1 MKTKML
7 TVILAS
13 AACVAALTACQ
24 EDKKA
29 RATQRVVEKTHDPGA
44 CPNLADG
51 HYRLANQNPQEVIPM
66 FLDISRHDGREM
78 KIQFNGKETFL
89 VNGKEQPQQDGTK
102 FSLGCAANKV
112 NVAGTD
118 SKGQRVQFSLVP
130 SAKGID
136 MNQSEPTKQ
145 TSNYEKTTIAGE
157 MLDKAAKPLDKNQPP
172 SGIPSP
178 DDLNKPTGKK

>member
-1 MKTKML
+1 MKIKML

-13 AACVAALTACQ
+13 AACVSALTACQ

-66 FLDISRHDGREM
+66 FLDISRNDGREM
-78 KIQFNGKETFL
+78 KVQFNGKETFL
-89 VNGKEQPQQDGTK
+89 VNGKEQPKQDGTK

-118 SKGQRVQFSLVP
+118 SKGQRIQFTLVP

-145 TSNYEKTTIAGE
+145 TANYEKTSVLGTAV
-157 MLDKAAKPLDKNQPP
+157 DKAAKPLDKNPAP

-178 DDLNKPTGKK
+178 DNLNKPTDKK

>member
-7 TVILAS
+7 TVVLVS
-13 AACVAALTACQ
+13 TACVSALTACQ

-44 CPNLADG
+44 CPKLADG
-51 HYRLANQNPQEVIPM
+51 HYRLANQNPQELIPT
-66 FLDISRHDGREM
+66 FLDVSRNDGREL
-78 KIQFNGKETFL
+78 KVQFDGKETFL
-89 VNGKEQPQQDGTK
+89 VNGKEQPKQDGTK
-102 FSLGCAANKV
+102 FSLGCTANRV

-118 SKGQRVQFSLVP
+118 SKGQRTQFSLVP
-130 SAKGID
+130 TDKGID

-145 TSNYEKTTIAGE
+145 TSHYEKTSALGTAI
-157 MLDKAAKPLDKNQPP
+157 DKVTKPLDSTPAP

-178 DDLNKPTGKK
+178 DNLNKPTDKK